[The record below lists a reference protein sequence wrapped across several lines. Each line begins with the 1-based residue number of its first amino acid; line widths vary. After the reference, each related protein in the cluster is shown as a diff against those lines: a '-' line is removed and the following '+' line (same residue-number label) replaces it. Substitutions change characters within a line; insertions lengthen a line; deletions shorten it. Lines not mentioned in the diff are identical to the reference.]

1 MRRWPDV
8 LPVPSIGYSLSPVDP
23 SRRTDMEVG
32 APRVR
37 AITKANNDLVDMAWV
52 MTDPEFRAFRAWF
65 ADEGWSIGGDSESL
79 AGWSVVGMTRTAGM
93 ALSPDLV
100 SVDVLTEDTS
110 GALHY
115 AQQALTGAIAGGTVL
130 VRATLKSD
138 GRDVARLSFF
148 DRAGV
153 ARYTNIDL
161 ATGVLGDTSGLVT
174 RAVETRGDG
183 WWRVTLTA
191 DVGTG
196 GSTPAMRVQSLASGA
211 TNYTGDGLS
220 TLSVCE
226 VGADGDRR
234 RSAPAHRCRWPGPW
248 RRQGCGVGVDAGG
261 DRQRPDLCR
270 VPVSHDVQG
279 AGAGWIEL
287 AHHGAGRGAQCL
299 IPRCLRRWQRPMP
312 RPRWIR

>member
-8 LPVPSIGYSLSPVDP
+8 LPNPSIGYSLSPVDP

-161 ATGVLGDTSGLVT
+161 ATGVLGDSSGLVT

-196 GSTPAMRVQSLASGA
+196 GSTPVMRVQSLASGA
-211 TNYTGDGLS
+211 TNYTGDGAS

-226 VGADGDRR
+226 IGPRMVTGADLHLRTDADGLALGAASGAAWAWMPVAVGNGLTYAECRFR
-234 RSAPAHRCRWPGPW
+234 TMFKAQAQAGLNWQVSAQVEVRNA
-248 RRQGCGVGVDAGG
+248 
-261 DRQRPDLCR
+261 
-270 VPVSHDVQG
+270 
-279 AGAGWIEL
+279 
-287 AHHGAGRGAQCL
+287 
-299 IPRCLRRWQRPMP
+299 
-312 RPRWIR
+312 

>member
-211 TNYTGDGLS
+211 TNYTGDGVS

-226 VGADGDRR
+226 VGARMVTGADLHLRTDADG
-234 RSAPAHRCRWPGPW
+234 
-248 RRQGCGVGVDAGG
+248 
-261 DRQRPDLCR
+261 
-270 VPVSHDVQG
+270 
-279 AGAGWIEL
+279 L
-287 AHHGAGRGAQCL
+287 ALGAGRGAA
-299 IPRCLRRWQRPMP
+299 WAWMP
-312 RPRWIR
+312 VAIGNGLTYAECRFRTMFKAQAQAGLNWHITAQVEVRNA

>member
-37 AITKANNDLVDMAWV
+37 AITKANNDLVDMAWM
-52 MTDPEFRAFRAWF
+52 MTDREFRAWRAWF
-65 ADEGWSIGGDSESL
+65 ADEVWSIGGDSESL
-79 AGWSVVGMTRTAGM
+79 AGWSVVGMTRAAGV

-130 VRATLKSD
+130 VRVTLKSD

-161 ATGVLGDTSGLVT
+161 ATGVLGDASGLVT
-174 RAVETRGDG
+174 RAVETRGAG

-196 GSTPAMRVQSLASGA
+196 GSTPVMRVQSLASGA
-211 TNYTGDGLS
+211 TNYTGDGAS
-220 TLSVCE
+220 TLSACE
-226 VGADGDRR
+226 IGARMVTGADLHLRTDADGLALGAASGAAWAWMPVAVGNGLTYAECRFR
-234 RSAPAHRCRWPGPW
+234 TMFKAQAQAGLNWQVSAQVEVRNA
-248 RRQGCGVGVDAGG
+248 
-261 DRQRPDLCR
+261 
-270 VPVSHDVQG
+270 
-279 AGAGWIEL
+279 
-287 AHHGAGRGAQCL
+287 
-299 IPRCLRRWQRPMP
+299 
-312 RPRWIR
+312 

>member
-37 AITKANNDLVDMAWV
+37 AITQANNDLVDMAWV
-52 MTDPEFRAFRAWF
+52 LTDPEFRAFRAWF
-65 ADEGWSIGGDSESL
+65 LDEAWSIAGDSESL
-79 AGWSVVGMTRTAGM
+79 SGWALVGMTRAAGM

-115 AQQALTGAIAGGTVL
+115 AQASLTGAIAGGTVL

-161 ATGVLGDTSGLVT
+161 SSGALGDTSGVVT
-174 RAVETRGDG
+174 RTTEDRGDG

-196 GSTPAMRVQSLASGA
+196 GSTPVMRVQSLSGGA
-211 TNYTGDGLS
+211 TNYTGDGVS
-220 TLSVCE
+220 TLSACE
-226 VGADGDRR
+226 IGARMVTGADLHLRTDADGLALGAASGAAWAWMPVAVGNGLTYAECRFR
-234 RSAPAHRCRWPGPW
+234 TMFKAQAQAGLNWQVSAQVEVRNA
-248 RRQGCGVGVDAGG
+248 
-261 DRQRPDLCR
+261 
-270 VPVSHDVQG
+270 
-279 AGAGWIEL
+279 
-287 AHHGAGRGAQCL
+287 
-299 IPRCLRRWQRPMP
+299 
-312 RPRWIR
+312 